1 MRWTSHVCVML
12 ALVLLMSGATVV
24 QGQLLRVGAAAVEIP
39 ADDAMDMA
47 GGIHA
52 WKATGAEA
60 PLRATAVVVALGDEK
75 VAICS
80 CDVLF
85 VQRDFVDP
93 AVERVREAT
102 GIPVERILVHATH
115 THSAPS
121 ATRVHGY
128 ARDEGFVEGLAGA
141 IRAAIVAADADLAAH
156 PDCRLRY
163 RLGEESSVG
172 QNSRLLLGDGTI
184 FWVGNR
190 DDAVRPTGP
199 FDTDLPVLVFEES
212 SGTPVATVFNHAT
225 HTIGVR
231 QAGRRSPAFY
241 GLAAQELEREQG
253 GVHLFLQGA
262 SGSTHNLT
270 LGADEMVLRVKEAV
284 NRARAAADATPVAR
298 LAGIKEPFEFRVRSF
313 EESAEEEAVMSYCA
327 KRMGSAEAATATAEV
342 FRTQRAELAPYQ
354 GKTRT
359 TTIQTLLVG
368 DVAIVGVPAEFF
380 TVLGQEIKRR
390 SPFRRTVVAELS
402 GDWIGYLPDRLGHR
416 LGGYQTWTGHH
427 SYAEPGTGERVV
439 AAALEQLERLHA
451 AATPGPGR

>member
-1 MRWTSHVCVML
+1 MRPTILGTVL
-12 ALVLLMSGATVV
+12 PALTLFVLGTAVAA
-24 QGQLLRVGAAAVEIP
+24 GQPLRVGAAAVEIP

-47 GGIHA
+47 GGIHP
-52 WKATGAEA
+52 WKAAGAEA

-75 VAICS
+75 AAICS

-93 AVERVREAT
+93 AVARAAEAT
-102 GIPVERILVHATH
+102 GIPAARILVHATH

-128 ARDEGFVEGLAGA
+128 ARDERFVVGLAEA
-141 IRAAIVAADADLAAH
+141 ITAAIVAADADLKAH
-156 PDCRLRY
+156 PECRLRY

-199 FDTDLPVLVFEES
+199 FDTDLPVLAFEEA
-212 SGTPVATVFNHAT
+212 SGTPIATVFNHST
-225 HTIGVR
+225 HTIGTR
-231 QAGRRSPAFY
+231 QPGKRSPAFY

-270 LGADEMVLRVKEAV
+270 LGAEEMVIRVKEAV
-284 NRARAAADATPVAR
+284 NRARESAAATTVSR
-298 LAGIKEPFEFRVRSF
+298 LAGIKEPFEFRIRSF
-313 EESAEEEAVMSYCA
+313 DESAEEEAVMTYCA
-327 KRMGSAEAATATAEV
+327 KRMGSTEAAAATAEV
-342 FRTQRAELAPYQ
+342 FRTQRAELAAHQ
-354 GKTRT
+354 GETRT
-359 TTIQTLLVG
+359 TTVQTLLVG

-390 SPFRRTVVAELS
+390 SPFRRTLVAELS

-451 AATPGPGR
+451 AEPGVER